1 MYKRMTRKNILI
13 GVLIL
18 AIFGF
23 ALWVLL
29 PLQASVE
36 LVYQA
41 SFSDNTT
48 VQEKE
53 TAFENAIH
61 AIDNRVTVDKVK
73 DYTVERQDDESITIR
88 LKNYK
93 NVEAAVELV
102 GQLDSFTVSEQKLLG
117 GRLGRNG
124 LNLGLDLVGGV
135 HLVYEADVSE
145 NSTEQNLNM
154 SRTVTT
160 IKKRI
165 DKYGVTEPVIQQV
178 GADRVMVQLPGFTD
192 IDAAKSLVEQTG
204 FLEFREV
211 ETDTSVQPVTLAN
224 YLDENQNSFI
234 DQQEKGKRIFV
245 RAFVNEEEQ
254 LEYETVGFLT
264 SENGTLVF
272 QDASGNTVDRGALS
286 AFPNS
291 LCWIPARGNNGVAL
305 TGDLLSDAQP
315 NSIQEGGTKFVV
327 SIQWNSEGTD
337 IFNNIAA
344 RLYSRPE
351 NSDQRALGIFLDDSL
366 LSNPQIQR
374 ESYAGGSA
382 QIEGSFT
389 QAEVVELANLLKSG
403 ALPLPLKQPPLYQE
417 KVSATLGADFIEM
430 SWLAGL
436 IGIILVMF
444 FMVAY
449 YRVPGLLASVALV
462 FYGALVLAIFKL
474 WPVTLSL
481 AGIGGF
487 ILSIGMAVDANV
499 LIFERMKEELRM
511 GRTLGAAIEAGFNRA
526 WSAIRDSNI
535 TTIIVCIILIWL
547 ASSIVSS
554 APVMGFAWTLLI
566 GVVVSMVTAIFVTRT
581 LLRLFI
587 HSRLGNKTVL
597 FNIDRGQK

>member
-1 MYKRMTRKNILI
+1 
-13 GVLIL
+13 
-18 AIFGF
+18 
-23 ALWVLL
+23 
-29 PLQASVE
+29 
-36 LVYQA
+36 
-41 SFSDNTT
+41 
-48 VQEKE
+48 
-53 TAFENAIH
+53 
-61 AIDNRVTVDKVK
+61 
-73 DYTVERQDDESITIR
+73 
-88 LKNYK
+88 
-93 NVEAAVELV
+93 
-102 GQLDSFTVSEQKLLG
+102 
-117 GRLGRNG
+117 
-124 LNLGLDLVGGV
+124 
-135 HLVYEADVSE
+135 
-145 NSTEQNLNM
+145 
-154 SRTVTT
+154 VTT

-178 GADRVMVQLPGFTD
+178 GGDRIMVQLPGFTD

-211 ETDTSVQPVTLAN
+211 ETDISIQPVTLAD

-234 DQQEKGKRIFV
+234 YQQETGKRIFI
-245 RAFVNEEEQ
+245 RSFTNEEGQ
-254 LEYETVGFLT
+254 REYETVGFVT

-272 QDASGNTVDRGALS
+272 QDASGNSVDRGALS
-286 AFPNS
+286 AFSSS
-291 LCWIPARGNNGVAL
+291 LCWMPARGDNGVAL

-315 NSIQEGGTKFVV
+315 NSIQEGGMTRFVV
-327 SIQWNSEGTD
+327 SIQWNNEGAD
-337 IFNNIAA
+337 IFNDIAA
-344 RLYSRPE
+344 RLYSRPSGSE
-351 NSDQRALGIFLDDSL
+351 QRALGIFLDDSL
-366 LSNPQIQR
+366 LSNPQIQQS
-374 ESYAGGSA
+374 SYSGGSA
-382 QIEGSFT
+382 QIEGRFT

-444 FMVAY
+444 FMIAY
-449 YRVPGLLASVALV
+449 YRIPGLLASLALV
-462 FYGALVLAIFKL
+462 FYGAIVLAIFKL

-547 ASSIVSS
+547 ASSIVAS

-566 GVVVSMVTAIFVTRT
+566 GVVVSMFTAIFVTRT

-587 HSRLGNKTVL
+587 HSRLGNKTAL

>member
-1 MYKRMTRKNILI
+1 MTRKNIII

-29 PLQASVE
+29 PLQASVD

-41 SFSDNTT
+41 SFSANTT
-48 VQEKE
+48 AEEKE
-53 TAFENAIH
+53 AAFDNAINT
-61 AIDNRVTVDKVK
+61 IDNRVTVDKVK
-73 DYTVERQDDESITIR
+73 DYTVERQDNESITIR

-93 NVEAAVELV
+93 DVEGAIELV
-102 GQLDSFTVSEQKLLG
+102 GQLDSFTVSDQKLVG
-117 GRLGRNG
+117 GRMGRNG

-145 NSTEQNLNM
+145 NTTEQNLNM

-165 DKYGVTEPVIQQV
+165 DKYGVAEPVIQQV
-178 GADRVMVQLPGFTD
+178 GNDRVMVQLPGFTD

-211 ETDTSVQPVTLAN
+211 ETDISIQPVTLAN
-224 YLDENQNSFI
+224 YLDESQNSFI
-234 DQQEKGKRIFV
+234 YQQETGKRIFV
-245 RAFVNEEEQ
+245 RSFVSEEGQ
-254 LEYETVGFLT
+254 LEYETIGFVT

-272 QDASGNTVDRGALS
+272 QDASGNRVDRGALS
-286 AFPNS
+286 AYANS
-291 LCWIPARGNNGVAL
+291 LCWMPAKGDNGVAL

-315 NSIQEGGTKFVV
+315 NSIQEGGIPEFVV
-327 SIQWNSEGTD
+327 SIQWNNEGAD
-337 IFNNIAA
+337 IFNDIAA
-344 RLYSRPE
+344 RLYSRPSG
-351 NSDQRALGIFLDDSL
+351 SDQRALGIFLDDSL
-366 LSNPQIQR
+366 LSNPQIQQS
-374 ESYAGGSA
+374 SYSGGSA
-382 QIEGSFT
+382 QIEGRFT
-389 QAEVVELANLLKSG
+389 QVEVVELANLLKSG

-444 FMVAY
+444 FMIAY
-449 YRVPGLLASVALV
+449 YRIPGLLASLALV
-462 FYGALVLAIFKL
+462 FYGAIVLAIFKL

-487 ILSIGMAVDANV
+487 ILSVGMAVDANV

-547 ASSIVSS
+547 ASSIVAS

-566 GVVVSMVTAIFVTRT
+566 GVVVSMFTAIFVTRT

-587 HSRLGNKTVL
+587 HSRLGNKREL

>member
-1 MYKRMTRKNILI
+1 
-13 GVLIL
+13 
-18 AIFGF
+18 
-23 ALWVLL
+23 
-29 PLQASVE
+29 
-36 LVYQA
+36 
-41 SFSDNTT
+41 
-48 VQEKE
+48 
-53 TAFENAIH
+53 
-61 AIDNRVTVDKVK
+61 
-73 DYTVERQDDESITIR
+73 
-88 LKNYK
+88 
-93 NVEAAVELV
+93 
-102 GQLDSFTVSEQKLLG
+102 
-117 GRLGRNG
+117 
-124 LNLGLDLVGGV
+124 V

-145 NSTEQNLNM
+145 NTTEQNLNM

-178 GADRVMVQLPGFTD
+178 GDDRVMVQLPGFTD

-211 ETDTSVQPVTLAN
+211 ETDVSIQPVTLAD
-224 YLDENQNSFI
+224 YLDENQSSFI
-234 DQQEKGKRIFV
+234 YQQETGKRIFV
-245 RAFVNEEEQ
+245 RSFFSEEGQ
-254 LEYETVGFLT
+254 MEYETVGFMT

-272 QDASGNTVDRGALS
+272 QDASGNKVDRGALS

-291 LCWIPARGNNGVAL
+291 ICWMPARGDNGVAL

-315 NSIQEGGTKFVV
+315 NSIQEGGIPEFIV
-327 SIQWNSEGTD
+327 SIQWNNDGAD
-337 IFNNIAA
+337 IFNDIAA
-344 RLYSRPE
+344 RLYSRPSGSE
-351 NSDQRALGIFLDDSL
+351 QRALGIFLDDSL
-366 LSNPQIQR
+366 LSNPQIQQP
-374 ESYAGGSA
+374 SYSGGSA
-382 QIEGSFT
+382 QIEGRFT

-444 FMVAY
+444 FMIAY
-449 YRVPGLLASVALV
+449 YRVPGLLASLALV

-511 GRTLGAAIEAGFNRA
+511 GRTLGAAIEAGFHRA

-535 TTIIVCIILIWL
+535 TTIIVCLILIWL
-547 ASSIVSS
+547 ASSIVAS

-566 GVVVSMVTAIFVTRT
+566 GVVVSMFTAIFVTRT

-587 HSRLGNKTVL
+587 HSRLVNKTKL